1 LFQSCTTGLPSE
13 YGQIEETMSATAWNL
28 KKMMEKLKA
37 EFLQLIFR
45 LFAPQNFYLATA

>member
-1 LFQSCTTGLPSE
+1 
-13 YGQIEETMSATAWNL
+13 MSATAWNL

-45 LFAPQNFYLATA
+45 LFFFAKFLSRNCVIGVVKD